1 MPPIYEVTV
10 FSEEDDREIYREKVI
25 AVNEDT
31 AIDQTTDVLDKKVCP
46 MECAWRKKYDSH
58 TRGDNDKAE

>member
-1 MPPIYEVTV
+1 MLTEAGILSEQPPIYEVTV

-31 AIDQTTDVLDKKVCP
+31 AIDQTTDVLDKKGVSYG
-46 MECAWRKKYDSH
+46 MRM
-58 TRGDNDKAE
+58 AEEI